1 MVRIENFFNSFST
14 SAKKFVND
22 CIDLKNHSTM
32 KHEEL
37 QKKVTSLA
45 LRVLASAIVI
55 AGICA
60 FTAGSAMICGVH
72 SLTAFIALLG
82 KVSIKSLA
90 ISALGLAILI
100 PTEMGCNMAL
110 KSAAVISHR

>member
-1 MVRIENFFNSFST
+1 MVRIENLIYSFST

-22 CIDLKNHSTM
+22 CIDLKNYSTM

-37 QKKVTSLA
+37 QKKVTSIA
-45 LRVLASAIVI
+45 LRVLASAIVV
-55 AGICA
+55 AGIYA

-72 SLTAFIALLG
+72 SFTALVALLG
-82 KVSIKSLA
+82 KATIKSLA

-110 KSAAVISHR
+110 TSAAVISHR